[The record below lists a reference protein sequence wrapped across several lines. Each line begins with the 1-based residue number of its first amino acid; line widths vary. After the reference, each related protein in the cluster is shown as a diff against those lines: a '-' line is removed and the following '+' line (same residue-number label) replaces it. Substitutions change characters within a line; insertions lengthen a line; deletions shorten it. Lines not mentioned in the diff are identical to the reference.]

1 MTEVNLDSHLEFDP
15 LTFHHNGLHVV
26 MAPLVWNGVEF
37 RVEPAFRDDSRLQT
51 WALRWLDPNEGAAA
65 DSDGLGAYIHSVTA
79 PEHDATA
86 TTFAV
91 DFGSAPVRGVLELL
105 TVLRDSGARTVE
117 LHSRTVLEPRS

>member
-1 MTEVNLDSHLEFDP
+1 RRRHT
-15 LTFHHNGLHVV
+15 
-26 MAPLVWNGVEF
+26 
-37 RVEPAFRDDSRLQT
+37 RCYRDWSSDVCSSDLLQT

-105 TVLRDSGARTVE
+105 TVLRDSEIGRASCRGREV
-117 LHSRTVLEPRS
+117 SGGVAVCM